1 MNDGEFKVLVGSRA
15 YGLSNPGSDFDY
27 RGVHIAKTE
36 DFFKIGQHV
45 KDAMDNYF
53 SDLDGCDSS
62 DLYDLVLSEIEKP
75 LFEAV
80 MQNTRGNIS
89 RASDLLGMNRGTLRT
104 RLKKYGLD
112 K

>member
-1 MNDGEFKVLVGSRA
+1 MSPASKVKKGSAQKKRTN
-15 YGLSNPGSDFDY
+15 GL
-27 RGVHIAKTE
+27 
-36 DFFKIGQHV
+36 GQHV

-53 SDLDGCDSS
+53 SDLDGCDST
-62 DLYDLVLSEIEKP
+62 DLYELVLSEVEKP

-89 RASDLLGMNRGTLRT
+89 RASEVLGMNRGTLRT
-104 RLKKYGLD
+104 RLRKYGLE